1 MIRRRTHLAGII
13 GAALCALAF
22 SAAATTSA
30 SAAACSPTTGATSC
44 TIAGSATLSAGSL
57 TIEAPATLSW
67 AATLSGYNQYVD
79 DAATLTPIDA
89 TGSNSGWDA
98 EVTSTTFTSGSHT
111 LPNTSLTVNGS
122 GSSQSSNSAPA
133 ASCASGSTCTTPT
146 STTAPVTYP
155 MTVPANTSAPAAQPL
170 YTADANTGEGAV
182 NLASDW
188 WVAIPSTAT
197 PGTYTNTITLSI
209 VSGP

>member
-1 MIRRRTHLAGII
+1 MTRRRTHLAGLIA
-13 GAALCALAF
+13 AALCALA
-22 SAAATTSA
+22 APA
-30 SAAACSPTTGATSC
+30 SAWATACSPTTGASSC
-44 TIAGSATLSAGSL
+44 TISGSATLSAGSL

-67 AATLSGYNQYVD
+67 SATLSGYNQYVD

-98 EVTSTTFTSGSHT
+98 EVTSTTFTTGSHT

-122 GSSQSSNSAPA
+122 GTSQSSNSAPA

-155 MTVPANTSAPAAQPL
+155 MTVPANTAAPAAQPL

>member
-1 MIRRRTHLAGII
+1 MTQRRTFL
-13 GAALCALAF
+13 AALVTTALCLPA
-22 SAAATTSA
+22 SLTTPAWA
-30 SAAACSPTTGATSC
+30 SACSPSAGATSC

-67 AATLSGYNQYVD
+67 SATLNGFTQYVD

-98 EVTSTTFTSGSHT
+98 EVTSTTFTNGAHT
-111 LPNTSLTVNGS
+111 LSNTSLTVNGS
-122 GSSQSSNSAPA
+122 NASQSSNAAPS
-133 ASCASGSTCTTPT
+133 ASCDAGSSCTLPT
-146 STTAPVTYP
+146 SGTAPVTYP

-188 WVAIPSTAT
+188 WVAIPSSAT
-197 PGTYTNTITLSI
+197 PGTYTSTITFSI